1 MWILVK
7 RGKGQGQLLFIP
19 LTRELKDC
27 KDCKDLRDFKDFGDF
42 KDFKVFGKDMGAFL
56 FERFR
61 RGSKPYKGGLKSNRQ
76 AGLRGV
82 RPGHL

>member
-19 LTRELKDC
+19 LTRELKDF
-27 KDCKDLRDFKDFGDF
+27 KDCKDLRDFKDFG
-42 KDFKVFGKDMGAFL
+42 VFGKDMGAFL

>member
-19 LTRELKDC
+19 LTRELKDFKDC
-27 KDCKDLRDFKDFGDF
+27 KDCKDLR
-42 KDFKVFGKDMGAFL
+42 DFKVFGKDMGAFL

-82 RPGHL
+82 RLGHL